1 MRDVTANPLIDPATD
16 ILSEY
21 VCAKRR
27 PLPPATAEWLL
38 RCFGSQRDE
47 DQVGQRFYSNLRD
60 YPDGRANALY
70 WAGALRRIAPTV
82 FRALQKCG
90 LLGLMLAYLKHLLL

>member
-1 MRDVTANPLIDPATD
+1 MSVRKDARFPRRRQNGSSDVLG
-16 ILSEY
+16 LSETKIRLANAST
-21 VCAKRR
+21 VTCAIT
-27 PLPPATAEWLL
+27 P
-38 RCFGSQRDE
+38 
-47 DQVGQRFYSNLRD
+47 
-60 YPDGRANALY
+60 NALY